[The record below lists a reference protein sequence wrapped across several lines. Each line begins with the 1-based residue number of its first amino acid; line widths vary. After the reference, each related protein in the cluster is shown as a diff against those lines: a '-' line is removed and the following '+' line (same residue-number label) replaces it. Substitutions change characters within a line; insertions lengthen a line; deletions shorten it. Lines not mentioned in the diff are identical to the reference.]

1 MGYLPMERLIPSP
14 PFYHSAV
21 DLFGPFVIR
30 DHVKKRSKGKAY
42 GVVFTDVASRGCHID
57 LADSYDTDSFL
68 NVLRRFTSIRG
79 YPKTMYS
86 DKGSQ
91 IVAAA
96 NELKEIQLKWDN
108 KKINEFGKIYGMEWI
123 TTKSADAPWENG

>member
-1 MGYLPMERLIPSP
+1 MERLIPSP
-14 PFYHSAV
+14 PFYHSVV
-21 DLFGPFVIR
+21 DLFGPFV
-30 DHVKKRSKGKAY
+30 KAY
-42 GVVFTDVASRGCHID
+42 GVVFTDVASRCCHID

-96 NELKEIQLKWDN
+96 NELKEI
-108 KKINEFGKIYGMEWI
+108 
-123 TTKSADAPWENG
+123 